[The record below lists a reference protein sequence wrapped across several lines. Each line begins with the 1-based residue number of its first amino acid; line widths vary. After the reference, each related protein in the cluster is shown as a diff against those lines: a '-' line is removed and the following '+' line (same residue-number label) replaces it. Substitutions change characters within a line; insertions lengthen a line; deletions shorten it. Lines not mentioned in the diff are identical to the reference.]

1 MQDNTCDFFRF
12 KIYSFWKYKY
22 FFKENR
28 SMQIIG
34 LIAEYNPLHNGHIYQ
49 INKIRELYPDSL
61 IILCLGSCFT
71 QRGDISLLTKEDKV
85 KMSLEYG
92 IDIVIELPII
102 YTVQSAD
109 IFAYQSIKI
118 LNNFKINTLVFGS
131 ESNNIRLLKE
141 LAIKQDDLKYQEKVK
156 EYLNNGFNYPS
167 ALAKALEVDFE
178 FNANDLLGIS
188 YLKAINKTN
197 PNIRAVTIKRTNN
210 YLDTQSNDIIV
221 SASNIRKR
229 FFDNEDVSKFTPCNK
244 LMVKPNYALYFK
256 MLKLKIMTSR
266 DLDSYLDVSEGLD
279 NLLKKVIM
287 NCYSLE
293 ELILK
298 IKTKRYTYNRLNRM
312 FLHIVLG
319 IKKDYQD
326 EVYLRILGFNK
337 KGQEYIKLNNIKENY
352 KNTDCYNLELKGSC
366 LYDMLT
372 NKNTYQDEVK
382 NTPIIKEDLS
392 N

>member
-1 MQDNTCDFFRF
+1 MN
-12 KIYSFWKYKY
+12 
-22 FFKENR
+22 
-28 SMQIIG
+28 IIG

-49 INKIRELYPDSL
+49 INEIKKMYPDSL
-61 IILCLGSCFT
+61 IILCLGSYFT
-71 QRGDISLLTKEDKV
+71 ERGDIGILSKEEKI
-85 KMSLEYG
+85 KISLEYG
-92 IDIVIELPII
+92 IDIVVELPIM

-118 LNNFKINTLVFGS
+118 LNALGIDTLVFGS
-131 ESNNIRLLKE
+131 ESNNLNLLKE
-141 LAIKQDDLKYQEKVK
+141 LANKQDDIKYQEKVK
-156 EYLNNGFNYPS
+156 EYLDKGCNYPS

-178 FNANDLLGIS
+178 FKANDLLGIS
-188 YLKAINKTN
+188 YLKAINKIN
-197 PNIRAVTIKRTNN
+197 KRIDVQTIKRTNE
-210 YLDTQSNDIIV
+210 YLDTQSIDVIV

-229 FFDNEDVSKFTPCNK
+229 FFNKEDVSKFTPCSK
-244 LMVKPNYALYFK
+244 VLVKPDYNLYFK

-266 DLDSYLDVSEGLD
+266 NLNSYLDVSEGID

-287 NCYSLE
+287 ESHSLE
-293 ELILK
+293 ELVLK

-319 IKKDYQD
+319 IEKDYPD

-337 KGQEYIKLNNIKENY
+337 KGQEYIKTKKIKENY
-352 KNTDCYNLELKGSC
+352 KNTDCYNLELRGSC

-372 NKNTYQDEVK
+372 NENTYAFEIK
-382 NTPIIKEDLS
+382 NQPIIK

>member
-1 MQDNTCDFFRF
+1 MN
-12 KIYSFWKYKY
+12 
-22 FFKENR
+22 
-28 SMQIIG
+28 IIG

-49 INKIRELYPDSL
+49 IKEIKKMYPDSL
-61 IILCLGSCFT
+61 IILCLGSYFT
-71 QRGDISLLTKEDKV
+71 ERGDIGILSKEEKI
-85 KMSLEYG
+85 KISLEYD
-92 IDIVIELPII
+92 IDIVVELPIM

-118 LNNFKINTLVFGS
+118 LNYLGIDTLVFGS
-131 ESNNIRLLKE
+131 ESNNLNLLKE
-141 LAIKQDDLKYQEKVK
+141 LANKQDDIKYQEKVK
-156 EYLNNGFNYPS
+156 EYLDKGCNYPS

-178 FNANDLLGIS
+178 FKANDLLGIS
-188 YLKAINKTN
+188 YLKAINKIN
-197 PNIRAVTIKRTNN
+197 RSIDVQTIKRTNE

-229 FFDNEDVSKFTPCNK
+229 FLDNEDVSKFTPCSK
-244 LMVKPNYALYFK
+244 VLVKPDYDLYFK

-266 DLDSYLDVSEGLD
+266 DLNSYLDVSEGID
-279 NLLKKVIM
+279 NLLKKVIIESH
-287 NCYSLE
+287 SLE

-319 IKKDYQD
+319 IKKDYKD
-326 EVYLRILGFNK
+326 ENYLRVLGFNK
-337 KGQEYIKLNNIKENY
+337 KGQEYIKFNNIKENY
-352 KNTDCYNLELKGSC
+352 KNTDCYSLELKGSC

-372 NKNTYQDEVK
+372 NKNTYQYEIK
-382 NTPIIKEDLS
+382 NQPIIK

>member
-1 MQDNTCDFFRF
+1 MNT
-12 KIYSFWKYKY
+12 
-22 FFKENR
+22 
-28 SMQIIG
+28 IG

-49 INKIRELYPDSL
+49 INEIKKMYPDSL
-61 IILCLGSCFT
+61 IILCLGSYFT
-71 QRGDISLLTKEDKV
+71 ERGDIGILSKEEKI
-85 KMSLEYG
+85 KISLEYG
-92 IDIVIELPII
+92 VDIVVELPIM

-118 LNNFKINTLVFGS
+118 LNYLGIDTLVFGS
-131 ESNNIRLLKE
+131 ESNNLNLLKE
-141 LAIKQDDLKYQEKVK
+141 LANKQDDIKYQEKVK
-156 EYLNNGFNYPS
+156 EYLDKGCNYPS

-178 FNANDLLGIS
+178 FKANDLLGIS
-188 YLKAINKTN
+188 YLKAINKIN
-197 PNIRAVTIKRTNN
+197 KNIDVQTIKRTNE

-229 FFDNEDVSKFTPCNK
+229 FLNNEDVSKFTPCSK
-244 LMVKPNYALYFK
+244 VLVKPDYDLYFK

-266 DLDSYLDVSEGLD
+266 DLDSYLDVSEGID

-287 NCYSLE
+287 ESYSLE

-319 IKKDYQD
+319 IKKDYPD

-337 KGQEYIKLNNIKENY
+337 KGQEYIKFNNIKENY
-352 KNTDCYNLELKGSC
+352 KNTDCYSLELKGSC

-372 NKNTYQDEVK
+372 NKNTYQYEIK
-382 NTPIIKEDLS
+382 NQPIIK

>member
-1 MQDNTCDFFRF
+1 MN
-12 KIYSFWKYKY
+12 
-22 FFKENR
+22 
-28 SMQIIG
+28 IIG

-49 INKIRELYPDSL
+49 INEIKKMYPDSL
-61 IILCLGSCFT
+61 IILCLGSYFT
-71 QRGDISLLTKEDKV
+71 ERGDIGILSKEEKI
-85 KMSLEYG
+85 KISLEYG
-92 IDIVIELPII
+92 IDIVVELPIM

-118 LNNFKINTLVFGS
+118 LNALGIDTLVFGS
-131 ESNNIRLLKE
+131 ESNNLNLLKE
-141 LAIKQDDLKYQEKVK
+141 LANKQDDIKYQEKVK
-156 EYLNNGFNYPS
+156 EYLDKGCNYPS

-178 FNANDLLGIS
+178 FKANDLLGIS
-188 YLKAINKTN
+188 YLKAINKIN
-197 PNIRAVTIKRTNN
+197 KRIDVQTIKRTNE
-210 YLDTQSNDIIV
+210 YLDTQSIDIIV

-229 FFDNEDVSKFTPCNK
+229 FFNKEDVSKFTPCSK
-244 LMVKPNYALYFK
+244 VLVKPDYNLYFK

-266 DLDSYLDVSEGLD
+266 NLNSYLDVSEGID

-287 NCYSLE
+287 ESHSLE
-293 ELILK
+293 ELVLK

-319 IKKDYQD
+319 IEKDYPD

-337 KGQEYIKLNNIKENY
+337 KGQEYIKTKKIKENY
-352 KNTDCYNLELKGSC
+352 KNTDCYNLELRGSC

-372 NKNTYQDEVK
+372 NENTYAFEIK
-382 NTPIIKEDLS
+382 NQPIIK

>member
-1 MQDNTCDFFRF
+1 MN
-12 KIYSFWKYKY
+12 
-22 FFKENR
+22 
-28 SMQIIG
+28 IIG

-49 INKIRELYPDSL
+49 IKEIKKMYPDSL
-61 IILCLGSCFT
+61 IILCLGSYFT
-71 QRGDISLLTKEDKV
+71 ERGDISILSKEEKI
-85 KMSLEYG
+85 KISLEYG
-92 IDIVIELPII
+92 IDIVVELPIM

-118 LNNFKINTLVFGS
+118 LNYLGIDTLVFGS
-131 ESNNIRLLKE
+131 ESNNLNLLRE
-141 LAIKQDDLKYQEKVK
+141 LANKQDDIKYQEKVK
-156 EYLNNGFNYPS
+156 EYLDKGSNYPS

-178 FNANDLLGIS
+178 FKANDLLGIS
-188 YLKAINKTN
+188 YLKAINKIN
-197 PNIRAVTIKRTNN
+197 KRIDVQTIKRTNE

-229 FFDNEDVSKFTPCNK
+229 FFNKEDVSKFTPCSK
-244 LMVKPNYALYFK
+244 VLVKPDYDSYFK

-266 DLDSYLDVSEGLD
+266 DLNSYLDVSEGID

-287 NCYSLE
+287 ESNSLE

-319 IKKDYQD
+319 IEKDYLD

-337 KGQEYIKLNNIKENY
+337 KGQEYIKTKKIKENY
-352 KNTDCYNLELKGSC
+352 KNTDCYNLELRGSC

-372 NKNTYQDEVK
+372 NENTYQYEIK
-382 NTPIIKEDLS
+382 NQPIIK

>member
-1 MQDNTCDFFRF
+1 MN
-12 KIYSFWKYKY
+12 
-22 FFKENR
+22 
-28 SMQIIG
+28 IIG

-49 INKIRELYPDSL
+49 IKEIKKMYPDSL
-61 IILCLGSCFT
+61 IILCLGSYFT
-71 QRGDISLLTKEDKV
+71 ERGDIGILSKEEKI
-85 KMSLEYG
+85 KISLEYG
-92 IDIVIELPII
+92 IDIVVELPIM

-118 LNNFKINTLVFGS
+118 LNYLGIHTLVFGS
-131 ESNNIRLLKE
+131 ESNNLNLLKE
-141 LAIKQDDLKYQEKVK
+141 LANKQDDIKYQEKVK
-156 EYLNNGFNYPS
+156 EYLDKGCNYPS

-178 FNANDLLGIS
+178 FKANDLLGIS
-188 YLKAINKTN
+188 YLKAINKIN
-197 PNIRAVTIKRTNN
+197 KSIDVQAIKRTNE

-229 FFDNEDVSKFTPCNK
+229 FLNNEDVSKFTPCSK
-244 LMVKPNYALYFK
+244 VLVKPDYDLYFK

-266 DLDSYLDVSEGLD
+266 DLNSYLDVSEGID

-287 NCYSLE
+287 ESYSLE

-319 IKKDYQD
+319 IKKDYPD

-337 KGQEYIKLNNIKENY
+337 KGQEYIKFNNIKENY
-352 KNTDCYNLELKGSC
+352 KNTDCYSLELKGSC

-372 NKNTYQDEVK
+372 NKNTYQYEIK
-382 NTPIIKEDLS
+382 NQPIIK

>member
-1 MQDNTCDFFRF
+1 M
-12 KIYSFWKYKY
+12 K
-22 FFKENR
+22 
-28 SMQIIG
+28 IIG
-34 LIAEYNPLHNGHIYQ
+34 LIAEYNPFHNGHRYQ
-49 INKIRELYPDSL
+49 IKKIKEIFPDSL
-61 IILCLGSCFT
+61 IILCLGSYFT
-71 QRGDISLLTKEDKV
+71 ERGDVGILSKEEKI
-85 KMSLEYG
+85 KISLEYG
-92 IDIVIELPII
+92 IDIVVELPIM

-118 LNNFKINTLVFGS
+118 LNYLGIDTLVFGS
-131 ESNNIRLLKE
+131 ESNNLNLLRE
-141 LAIKQDDLKYQEKVK
+141 LANKQDDIKYQEKVK
-156 EYLNNGFNYPS
+156 EYLDKGSNYPS

-178 FNANDLLGIS
+178 FKANDLLGIS
-188 YLKAINKTN
+188 YLKAINKIN
-197 PNIRAVTIKRTNN
+197 KRIDVQTIKRTNE

-229 FFDNEDVSKFTPCNK
+229 FFNKEDVSKFTPCSK
-244 LMVKPNYALYFK
+244 VLVKPDYDSYFK
-256 MLKLKIMTSR
+256 MLKLKIMTSK
-266 DLDSYLDVSEGLD
+266 DLNSYLDVSEGID

-287 NCYSLE
+287 ESNSLE

-319 IKKDYQD
+319 IEKDYPD

-337 KGQEYIKLNNIKENY
+337 KGQEYIKFNNIKENY
-352 KNTDCYNLELKGSC
+352 KNTDCYSLELKGSC

-372 NKNTYQDEVK
+372 NKNTYQYEIK
-382 NTPIIKEDLS
+382 NQPIIK

>member
-1 MQDNTCDFFRF
+1 MN
-12 KIYSFWKYKY
+12 
-22 FFKENR
+22 
-28 SMQIIG
+28 IIG

-49 INKIRELYPDSL
+49 INEIKKIYPDSL
-61 IILCLGSCFT
+61 IILCLGSYFT
-71 QRGDISLLTKEDKV
+71 ERGDIGILSKEEKI
-85 KMSLEYG
+85 KISLEYG
-92 IDIVIELPII
+92 IDIVVELPIM

-118 LNNFKINTLVFGS
+118 LNALGIDTLVFGS
-131 ESNNIRLLKE
+131 ESNNLNLLKE
-141 LAIKQDDLKYQEKVK
+141 LANKQDDIKYQEKVK
-156 EYLNNGFNYPS
+156 EYLDKGCNYPS

-178 FNANDLLGIS
+178 FKANDLLGIS
-188 YLKAINKTN
+188 YLKAINKIN
-197 PNIRAVTIKRTNN
+197 KRIDVQTIKRTNE
-210 YLDTQSNDIIV
+210 YLDTQSIDVIV

-229 FFDNEDVSKFTPCNK
+229 FFNKEDVSKFTPCSQV
-244 LMVKPNYALYFK
+244 LVKPDYDLYFK

-266 DLDSYLDVSEGLD
+266 DLNSYLDVSEGID

-287 NCYSLE
+287 ESHSLE

-319 IKKDYQD
+319 IEKDYPD

-337 KGQEYIKLNNIKENY
+337 KGQEYIKTKKIKENY
-352 KNTDCYNLELKGSC
+352 KNTDCYNLELRGSC

-372 NKNTYQDEVK
+372 NENTYAFEIK
-382 NTPIIKEDLS
+382 NQPIIK

>member
-1 MQDNTCDFFRF
+1 MN
-12 KIYSFWKYKY
+12 
-22 FFKENR
+22 
-28 SMQIIG
+28 IIG

-49 INKIRELYPDSL
+49 INEIKKMYPDSL
-61 IILCLGSCFT
+61 IILCLGSYFT
-71 QRGDISLLTKEDKV
+71 ERGDIGILSKEEKI
-85 KMSLEYG
+85 KISLEYG
-92 IDIVIELPII
+92 IDIVVELPIM

-118 LNNFKINTLVFGS
+118 LNYLGIDTLVFGS
-131 ESNNIRLLKE
+131 ESNNLNLLKK
-141 LAIKQDDLKYQEKVK
+141 LANKQDDIKYQEKVK
-156 EYLNNGFNYPS
+156 EYLDKGCNYPS
-167 ALAKALEVDFE
+167 AIAKALEVDFE
-178 FNANDLLGIS
+178 FKANDLLGIS
-188 YLKAINKTN
+188 YLKAINKIN
-197 PNIRAVTIKRTNN
+197 KRIDVQTIKRTNE

-229 FFDNEDVSKFTPCNK
+229 FFNKEDVSKFTPCSK
-244 LMVKPNYALYFK
+244 VLVKPDYDLYFK

-266 DLDSYLDVSEGLD
+266 NLNSYLDVSEGID

-287 NCYSLE
+287 ESHSLE

-319 IKKDYQD
+319 IEKDYPD

-337 KGQEYIKLNNIKENY
+337 KGQEYIKTKKIKENY
-352 KNTDCYNLELKGSC
+352 KNTDCYNLELRGSC

-372 NKNTYQDEVK
+372 NENTYQYEIK
-382 NTPIIKEDLS
+382 NQPIIK

>member
-1 MQDNTCDFFRF
+1 MN
-12 KIYSFWKYKY
+12 
-22 FFKENR
+22 
-28 SMQIIG
+28 IIG
-34 LIAEYNPLHNGHIYQ
+34 LIVEYNPLHNGHIYQ
-49 INKIRELYPDSL
+49 INEIKKIYPDSL
-61 IILCLGSCFT
+61 IILCLGSYFT
-71 QRGDISLLTKEDKV
+71 ERGDIGILSKEEKI
-85 KMSLEYG
+85 KISLEYG
-92 IDIVIELPII
+92 IDIVVELPIM

-118 LNNFKINTLVFGS
+118 LNALGIDTLVFGS
-131 ESNNIRLLKE
+131 ESNNLNLLKE
-141 LAIKQDDLKYQEKVK
+141 LANKQDDIKYQEKVK
-156 EYLNNGFNYPS
+156 EYLDKGCNYPS

-178 FNANDLLGIS
+178 FKANDLLGIS
-188 YLKAINKTN
+188 YLKAINKIN
-197 PNIRAVTIKRTNN
+197 KRIDVKTIKRTNE

-229 FFDNEDVSKFTPCNK
+229 FFNKEDVSKFTPCSK
-244 LMVKPNYALYFK
+244 VLVKPDYNLYFK

-266 DLDSYLDVSEGLD
+266 NLNSYLDVSEGID

-287 NCYSLE
+287 ESHSLE
-293 ELILK
+293 ELVLK

-319 IKKDYQD
+319 IEKDYPD

-337 KGQEYIKLNNIKENY
+337 KGQEYIKTKKIKENY
-352 KNTDCYNLELKGSC
+352 KNTDCYNLELRGSC

-372 NKNTYQDEVK
+372 NENTYQYEIK
-382 NTPIIKEDLS
+382 NQPIIK

>member
-1 MQDNTCDFFRF
+1 MN
-12 KIYSFWKYKY
+12 
-22 FFKENR
+22 
-28 SMQIIG
+28 IIG

-49 INKIRELYPDSL
+49 INEIKKIYPDSL
-61 IILCLGSCFT
+61 IILCLGSYFT
-71 QRGDISLLTKEDKV
+71 ERGDIGILSKEEKI
-85 KMSLEYG
+85 KISLEYG
-92 IDIVIELPII
+92 IDIVVELPIM

-118 LNNFKINTLVFGS
+118 LNALGIDTLVFGS
-131 ESNNIRLLKE
+131 ESNNLNLLKE
-141 LAIKQDDLKYQEKVK
+141 LANKQDDIKYQEKVK
-156 EYLNNGFNYPS
+156 EYLDKGCNYPS

-178 FNANDLLGIS
+178 FKANDLLGIS
-188 YLKAINKTN
+188 YLKAINKIN
-197 PNIRAVTIKRTNN
+197 KRIDVQTIKRTNE
-210 YLDTQSNDIIV
+210 YLDTQSIDVIV

-229 FFDNEDVSKFTPCNK
+229 FFNKEDVSKFTPCSK
-244 LMVKPNYALYFK
+244 VLVKPDYDLYFK

-266 DLDSYLDVSEGLD
+266 NLNSYLDVSEGID

-287 NCYSLE
+287 ESHSLE
-293 ELILK
+293 ELVLK

-319 IKKDYQD
+319 IEKDYPD

-337 KGQEYIKLNNIKENY
+337 KGQEYIKTKKIKENY
-352 KNTDCYNLELKGSC
+352 KNTDCYNLELRGSC

-372 NKNTYQDEVK
+372 NENTYAFEIK
-382 NTPIIKEDLS
+382 NQPIIK

>member
-1 MQDNTCDFFRF
+1 MN
-12 KIYSFWKYKY
+12 
-22 FFKENR
+22 
-28 SMQIIG
+28 IIG

-49 INKIRELYPDSL
+49 INEIKKIYPDSL
-61 IILCLGSCFT
+61 IILCLGSYFT
-71 QRGDISLLTKEDKV
+71 ERGDIGILSKEEKI
-85 KMSLEYG
+85 KISLEYG
-92 IDIVIELPII
+92 IDIVVELPIM

-118 LNNFKINTLVFGS
+118 LNALGIDTLVFGS
-131 ESNNIRLLKE
+131 ESNNLNLLKE
-141 LAIKQDDLKYQEKVK
+141 LANKQDDIKYQEKVK
-156 EYLNNGFNYPS
+156 EYLDKGCNYPS

-178 FNANDLLGIS
+178 FKANDLLGIS
-188 YLKAINKTN
+188 YLKAINKIN
-197 PNIRAVTIKRTNN
+197 KRIDVQTIKRTNE

-229 FFDNEDVSKFTPCNK
+229 FFNKEDVSKFTPCSK
-244 LMVKPNYALYFK
+244 VLVKPDYDLYFK

-266 DLDSYLDVSEGLD
+266 NLNSYLDVSEGID

-287 NCYSLE
+287 ESHSLE
-293 ELILK
+293 ELVLK

-319 IKKDYQD
+319 IEKDYPD

-337 KGQEYIKLNNIKENY
+337 KGQEYIKTKKIKENY
-352 KNTDCYNLELKGSC
+352 KNTDCYNLELRGSC

-372 NKNTYQDEVK
+372 NENTYAFEIK
-382 NTPIIKEDLS
+382 NQPIIK

>member
-1 MQDNTCDFFRF
+1 MN
-12 KIYSFWKYKY
+12 
-22 FFKENR
+22 
-28 SMQIIG
+28 IIG

-49 INKIRELYPDSL
+49 INEIKKMYPDSL
-61 IILCLGSCFT
+61 IILCLGSYFT
-71 QRGDISLLTKEDKV
+71 ERGDVGILSKEEKI
-85 KMSLEYG
+85 KISLEYG
-92 IDIVIELPII
+92 IDIVVELPIM

-118 LNNFKINTLVFGS
+118 LNALGIDTLVFGS
-131 ESNNIRLLKE
+131 ESNNLNLLKE
-141 LAIKQDDLKYQEKVK
+141 LANKQDDIKYQEKVK
-156 EYLNNGFNYPS
+156 EYLDKGCNYPS

-178 FNANDLLGIS
+178 FKANDLLGIS
-188 YLKAINKTN
+188 YLKAINKIN
-197 PNIRAVTIKRTNN
+197 KRIDVQTIKRTNE

-229 FFDNEDVSKFTPCNK
+229 FFNKEDVSKFTPCSK
-244 LMVKPNYALYFK
+244 VLVKPDYDLYFK

-266 DLDSYLDVSEGLD
+266 DLNSYLDVSEGID

-287 NCYSLE
+287 ESHSLE

-319 IKKDYQD
+319 IEKDYPD

-337 KGQEYIKLNNIKENY
+337 KGQEYIKTKKIKENY
-352 KNTDCYNLELKGSC
+352 KNTDCYNLELRGSC

-372 NKNTYQDEVK
+372 NENTYAFEIK
-382 NTPIIKEDLS
+382 NQPIIK

>member
-1 MQDNTCDFFRF
+1 MN
-12 KIYSFWKYKY
+12 
-22 FFKENR
+22 
-28 SMQIIG
+28 IIG

-49 INKIRELYPDSL
+49 INEIKKIYPDSL
-61 IILCLGSCFT
+61 IILCLGSYFT
-71 QRGDISLLTKEDKV
+71 ERGDVGILSKEEKI
-85 KMSLEYG
+85 KISLEYG
-92 IDIVIELPII
+92 IDLVVELPIM

-118 LNNFKINTLVFGS
+118 LNALGIDTLVFGS
-131 ESNNIRLLKE
+131 ESNNLNLLKE
-141 LAIKQDDLKYQEKVK
+141 LANKQDDIKYQEKVK
-156 EYLNNGFNYPS
+156 EYLDKGCNYPS

-178 FNANDLLGIS
+178 FKANDLLGIS
-188 YLKAINKTN
+188 YLKAINKIN
-197 PNIRAVTIKRTNN
+197 KRIDVKTIKRTNE
-210 YLDTQSNDIIV
+210 YLDTQSIDVIV

-229 FFDNEDVSKFTPCNK
+229 FFNKEDVSKFTPCSK
-244 LMVKPNYALYFK
+244 VLVKPDYDLYFK

-266 DLDSYLDVSEGLD
+266 DLNSYLDVSEGID

-287 NCYSLE
+287 ESHSLE
-293 ELILK
+293 ELVLK

-319 IKKDYQD
+319 IEKDYPD

-337 KGQEYIKLNNIKENY
+337 KGQEYIKTKKIKENY
-352 KNTDCYNLELKGSC
+352 KNTDCYNLELRGSC

-372 NKNTYQDEVK
+372 NENTYAFEIK
-382 NTPIIKEDLS
+382 NQPIIK

>member
-1 MQDNTCDFFRF
+1 MN
-12 KIYSFWKYKY
+12 
-22 FFKENR
+22 
-28 SMQIIG
+28 IIG

-49 INKIRELYPDSL
+49 INEIKKIYPDSL
-61 IILCLGSCFT
+61 IILCLGSYFT
-71 QRGDISLLTKEDKV
+71 ERGDIGILSKEEKI
-85 KMSLEYG
+85 KISLEYG
-92 IDIVIELPII
+92 IDLVVELPIM

-118 LNNFKINTLVFGS
+118 LNALGIDTLVFGS
-131 ESNNIRLLKE
+131 ESNNLNLLKE
-141 LAIKQDDLKYQEKVK
+141 LANKQDDIKYQEKVK
-156 EYLNNGFNYPS
+156 EYLDKGCNYPS

-178 FNANDLLGIS
+178 FKANDLLGIS
-188 YLKAINKTN
+188 YLKAINKIN
-197 PNIRAVTIKRTNN
+197 KRIDVQTIKRTNE

-229 FFDNEDVSKFTPCNK
+229 FFNKEDVSKFTPCSK
-244 LMVKPNYALYFK
+244 VLVKPDYNLYFK

-266 DLDSYLDVSEGLD
+266 DLNSYLDVSEGID

-287 NCYSLE
+287 ESHSLE
-293 ELILK
+293 ESILK

-319 IKKDYQD
+319 IEKDYPD

-337 KGQEYIKLNNIKENY
+337 KGQEYIKTKKIKENY
-352 KNTDCYNLELKGSC
+352 KNTDCYNLELRGSC

-372 NKNTYQDEVK
+372 NENTYAFEIK
-382 NTPIIKEDLS
+382 NQPIIK

>member
-1 MQDNTCDFFRF
+1 MN
-12 KIYSFWKYKY
+12 
-22 FFKENR
+22 
-28 SMQIIG
+28 IIG

-49 INKIRELYPDSL
+49 INEIKKIYPDSL
-61 IILCLGSCFT
+61 IILCLGSYFT
-71 QRGDISLLTKEDKV
+71 ERGDVGILSKEEKI
-85 KMSLEYG
+85 KISLEYG
-92 IDIVIELPII
+92 IDLVVELPIM

-118 LNNFKINTLVFGS
+118 LNALGIDTLVFGS
-131 ESNNIRLLKE
+131 ESNNLNLLKE
-141 LAIKQDDLKYQEKVK
+141 LANKQDDIKYQEKVK
-156 EYLNNGFNYPS
+156 EYLDKGCNYPS

-178 FNANDLLGIS
+178 FKANDLLGIS
-188 YLKAINKTN
+188 YLKAINKIN
-197 PNIRAVTIKRTNN
+197 KRIDVQTIKRTNE

-229 FFDNEDVSKFTPCNK
+229 FFNKEDVSKFTPCSK
-244 LMVKPNYALYFK
+244 VLVKPDYDLYFK

-266 DLDSYLDVSEGLD
+266 DLNSYLDVSEGID

-287 NCYSLE
+287 ESHSLE
-293 ELILK
+293 ELVLK

-319 IKKDYQD
+319 IEKDYPD

-337 KGQEYIKLNNIKENY
+337 KGQEYIKTKKIKENY
-352 KNTDCYNLELKGSC
+352 KNTDCYNLELRGSC

-372 NKNTYQDEVK
+372 NENTYAFEIK
-382 NTPIIKEDLS
+382 NQPIIK

>member
-1 MQDNTCDFFRF
+1 MN
-12 KIYSFWKYKY
+12 
-22 FFKENR
+22 
-28 SMQIIG
+28 IIG

-49 INKIRELYPDSL
+49 INEIKKMYPDSL
-61 IILCLGSCFT
+61 IILCLGSYFT
-71 QRGDISLLTKEDKV
+71 ERGDIGILSKKEKI
-85 KMSLEYG
+85 KISLEYG
-92 IDIVIELPII
+92 IDIVVELPIM

-118 LNNFKINTLVFGS
+118 LNYLGIDTLVFGS
-131 ESNNIRLLKE
+131 ESNNLNLLKE
-141 LAIKQDDLKYQEKVK
+141 LANKQDDIKYQEKVK
-156 EYLNNGFNYPS
+156 EYLDKGCNYPS

-178 FNANDLLGIS
+178 FKANDLLGIS
-188 YLKAINKTN
+188 YLKAINKIN
-197 PNIRAVTIKRTNN
+197 KNIDVQTIKRTNE

-229 FFDNEDVSKFTPCNK
+229 FFNEEDVSKFTPCSK
-244 LMVKPNYALYFK
+244 VLVKPDYDLYFK

-266 DLDSYLDVSEGLD
+266 DLNSYLDVSEGID

-287 NCYSLE
+287 ESHSLE

-319 IKKDYQD
+319 IKKDYPD

-337 KGQEYIKLNNIKENY
+337 KGQEYIKFNNIKENY
-352 KNTDCYNLELKGSC
+352 KNTDSYSLELKGSY

-372 NKNTYQDEVK
+372 NKNTYQYEIK
-382 NTPIIKEDLS
+382 NQPIIK